1 MKKHL
6 STALKLLVAVA
17 GVIYISWSLTWVD
30 QVAFPVGYTFPNG
43 TVAEQVTEMRVGE
56 LTDERIEVL
65 PPESSGLQP
74 FTVPRQEEPAA
85 GEPRFKPGII
95 TVLAD
100 ADYRLLL
107 LGLLMVGLMFPI
119 QSVRWWMLLRCRG
132 LHVSMRKTFRLT
144 MVGLFFNFCM
154 PGMTGGDVVKAYYA
168 AKGSGARGYAVMSV
182 VFDRIAGLIGLM
194 VFAGLVGLTMLDDP
208 LARRI
213 TLIIWIG
220 FAVLLIICAL
230 YFSKRLRQRS
240 GLGWLLAHFH
250 EDHAIS
256 RLNRAAMAYGDD
268 KATVFASVIIS
279 LPVHLFQTAA
289 VALAG
294 YALGMEASWMLVMT
308 VLPVIFLA
316 GALPISYQGFG
327 VMEGLGMAFLLNPPF
342 ATANQI
348 IGMLLLMRV
357 FFIVYALLSSIFL
370 LRGDIHLHPQ
380 DEAQP
385 ADAANPGESAASPA

>member
-6 STALKLLVAVA
+6 SVILKLLVAIA
-17 GVIYISWSLTWVD
+17 GVVYICWSLTWVD
-30 QVAFPVGYTFPNG
+30 QVTIPTGYTLPNG
-43 TVAEQVTEMRVGE
+43 MTTEQVTTMRVGE
-56 LTDERIEVL
+56 VTKERIEVL
-65 PPESSGLQP
+65 PSRESGLEP
-74 FTVPRQEEPAA
+74 FTVPRREEPTAD
-85 GEPRFKPGII
+85 EPRFKPGIL

-100 ADYRLLL
+100 ADYRLLFV
-107 LGLLMVGLMFPI
+107 GLLLIGLIFPI
-119 QSVRWWMLLRCRG
+119 QAMRWWLLLRCRG
-132 LHVSMRKTFRLT
+132 LFVSMRKTFRLT

-154 PGMTGGDVVKAYYA
+154 PGMTGGDVIKAYYA
-168 AKGSGARGYAVMSV
+168 AKGSGARGYAIMSV
-182 VFDRIAGLIGLM
+182 IFDRVAGLIGLM

-213 TLIIWIG
+213 TLIIWSG
-220 FAVLLIICAL
+220 FAVVLVVSAL
-230 YFSKRLRQRS
+230 YFSKRLRERS
-240 GLGWLLAHFH
+240 GLGWLLTRFH

-256 RLNRAAMAYGDD
+256 RLNRAAMAYGED

-279 LPVHLFQTAA
+279 LPVHFFQTAA
-289 VALAG
+289 VTLAG
-294 YALGMEASWMLVMT
+294 YALGMEAPWMLVMT

-327 VMEGLGMAFLLNPPF
+327 VMEGLGMAFLLDPPF

-357 FFIVYALLSSIFL
+357 FFIIYALLSSIYL

-380 DEAQP
+380 DETMTSEPVA
-385 ADAANPGESAASPA
+385 